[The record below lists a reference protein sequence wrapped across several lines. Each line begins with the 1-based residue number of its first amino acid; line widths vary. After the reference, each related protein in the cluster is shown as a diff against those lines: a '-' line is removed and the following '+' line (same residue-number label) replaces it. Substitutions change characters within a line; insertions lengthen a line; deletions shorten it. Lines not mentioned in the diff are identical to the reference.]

1 MFHSPYFYKR
11 NNTCWKLRRSKHES
25 ELFGNYR
32 NIRKCRY
39 INNSKRVTRSLTR
52 SPTRTRI
59 QLDVSGF
66 PYIIYVYVYESYITI
81 YTFKKLINKEN
92 TKKNHKRVVSVY
104 VIQIHVDI
112 HKL

>member
-1 MFHSPYFYKR
+1 MFTVIV
-11 NNTCWKLRRSKHES
+11 NMLTINIL
-25 ELFGNYR
+25 LNYVQ
-32 NIRKCRY
+32 C
-39 INNSKRVTRSLTR
+39 
-52 SPTRTRI
+52 PW
-59 QLDVSGF
+59 
-66 PYIIYVYVYESYITI
+66 YIIYVYVYESYITI